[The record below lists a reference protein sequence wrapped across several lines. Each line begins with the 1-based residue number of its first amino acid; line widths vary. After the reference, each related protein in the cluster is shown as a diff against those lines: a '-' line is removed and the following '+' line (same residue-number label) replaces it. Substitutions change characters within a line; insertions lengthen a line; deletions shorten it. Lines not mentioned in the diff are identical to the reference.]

1 MLRRLFA
8 LILKELLASWR
19 DKRTRTILMVI
30 PVAELLLFS
39 FAATQ
44 DVRNVPIGILN
55 LDQGAYSREIM
66 ARLQGSPTFSRIE
79 TLRSQSELDRAVTG
93 RNILMAVQFP
103 SDFSRRIVA
112 GDPAAVQLI
121 LDGRRSNSAQ
131 ILVAYISRIVSDY
144 DVEIERIRGHP
155 HAESIILTRTWFNQN
170 LEPMW
175 STLPGLFAVLTTMV
189 GILVSAMAVAR
200 ERELGTFEQLLV
212 APLSAFEI
220 LAGKT
225 GGALLIG
232 TAMSSTMALA
242 GTLVLG
248 VPFEGSTILLL
259 ISIVVFLASVIG
271 VGLFVSSLC
280 STQQQAII
288 GCYLFMAPAIML
300 SGYASPVEN
309 MPDWLQMASLA
320 NPVRHFI
327 VISRGIFLKGLPMNV
342 VVDHLWPMALI
353 AVVTLSAAA
362 SMFRSKFS

>member
-8 LILKELLASWR
+8 LIVKELLASWR

-30 PVAELLLFS
+30 PLAELLLFS

-55 LDQGAYSREIM
+55 LDQGGYSREIM

-79 TLRSQSELDRAVTG
+79 TLKSPGELDRAITG
-93 RNILMAVQFP
+93 RDILMAVQFP

-121 LDGRRSNSAQ
+121 LDGRRSNAAQ
-131 ILVAYISRIVSDY
+131 ILVGYISRIVGDY
-144 DVEIERIRGHP
+144 DVEIERARGHP
-155 HAESIILTRTWFNQN
+155 HAQSIILTRTWFNQN
-170 LEPMW
+170 LEPIW

-242 GTLVLG
+242 GILILG
-248 VPFEGSTILLL
+248 VPFEGSAILLL
-259 ISIVVFLASVIG
+259 VSVVIFLVSVIG
-271 VGLFVSSLC
+271 VGLFVSSV
-280 STQQQAII
+280 SATQQQAII

-309 MPDWLQMASLA
+309 MPDWLQVASLA
-320 NPVRHFI
+320 NPVRHFV
-327 VISRGIFLKGLPMNV
+327 VISRGIFLKDLPVSV
-342 VVDHLWPMALI
+342 VLDHLWPMALI
-353 AVVTLSAAA
+353 ALVTLSAAA
-362 SMFRSKFS
+362 SMFRKKFS